1 MQELLQELFHR
12 DIQLVVNDQNIKMIY
27 QKENINTQIKN
38 NIKDQK
44 KELIK
49 RLKENEIALEHNWI
63 VHGQGELYEYRYG
76 FASYIFIERLPND
89 KVIAWRANY
98 RKDEMKP
105 YKVKIIGKNIE
116 FETAMEGQVGLLNG
130 SRSRVEG
137 GEGMKEERGCSSSF
151 FVPSRPLGLLEIS

>member
-12 DIQLVVNDQNIKMIY
+12 DIQLIVNDNNIKMIY

-38 NIKDQK
+38 KIKEQK

-49 RLKENEIALEHNWI
+49 RLKENEIAIENDWI

-76 FASYIFIERLPND
+76 FASYIFIERQPND
-89 KVIAWRANY
+89 KVTAWRANY
-98 RKDEMKP
+98 RKDELKP

-116 FETAMEGQVGLLNG
+116 FDKAMEEASGFIKWLQKRN
-130 SRSRVEG
+130 RRW
-137 GEGMKEERGCSSSF
+137 
-151 FVPSRPLGLLEIS
+151 

>member
-98 RKDEMKP
+98 RKDELKP

-116 FETAMEGQVGLLNG
+116 FETAMEEASGFIKWLQKQ
-130 SRSRVEG
+130 SRRW
-137 GEGMKEERGCSSSF
+137 
-151 FVPSRPLGLLEIS
+151 